1 MDTVNVRRADFIKI
15 LNTAE
20 LLVDEVEQAL
30 SQDEVAKRRMND
42 ILSGKTK
49 GKSHK
54 EYYAY
59 LKKRGIKVG

>member
-1 MDTVNVRRADFIKI
+1 MDTVNVRKADFIKI

-30 SQDEVAKRRMND
+30 SQDEIAKRRMSD
-42 ILSGKTK
+42 ILSGKVK
-49 GKSHK
+49 GKTHK
-54 EYYAY
+54 DYYAY